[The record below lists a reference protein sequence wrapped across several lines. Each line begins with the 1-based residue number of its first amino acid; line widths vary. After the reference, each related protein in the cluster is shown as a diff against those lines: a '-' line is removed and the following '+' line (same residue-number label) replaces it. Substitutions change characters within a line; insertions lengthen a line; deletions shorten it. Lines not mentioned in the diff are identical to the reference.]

1 MGLLQRQDVRI
12 NVSADFR
19 GASLQIEY
27 RLPVPGEFSM
37 IARRLLF
44 ATPALL
50 LPPLLVPGLARA
62 QAAWP
67 ERPVRILVPFAAGG
81 NTDALARLTAEIL
94 TEGVPGGSFVVEN
107 RTGAGGLLAADAMV
121 RSAPDGHTLMMMAV
135 AVLAVAPA
143 AMAQRPRFDPV
154 ADVTPIVN
162 LGTNPFVLMTHRSV
176 DAVDLPAVIAWMRAR
191 SGRLAYASG
200 GVGSFQHLTMALFL
214 QRLGIEAEHVPYRGG
229 APALADVIA
238 GNAPMMFANLSEAI
252 PHVQNAAVRLH
263 GVSSLMR
270 HVSLPNV
277 PAIAEALPGFET
289 ITWNGLMG
297 PKGMPPALVERIHA
311 LVAAALTRPAVLA
324 RMAQI
329 GADPLG
335 EGPVP
340 FAARLREDVERWGA
354 VVRSAGIT
362 LQ

>member
-1 MGLLQRQDVRI
+1 ML
-12 NVSADFR
+12 
-19 GASLQIEY
+19 
-27 RLPVPGEFSM
+27 
-37 IARRLLF
+37 ARRMLL
-44 ATPALL
+44 AAPALL
-50 LPPLLVPGLARA
+50 LPATPRA
-62 QAAWP
+62 QVAWP
-67 ERPVRILVPFAAGG
+67 ERPVRILVPFAPGG

-94 TEGVPGGSFVVEN
+94 AEAVPGGSFVVEN
-107 RTGAGGLLAADAMV
+107 RTGAGGLLAAEAMV
-121 RSAPDGHTLMMMAV
+121 RAAPDGLTLMMVAV

-176 DAVDLPAVIAWMRAR
+176 EAADLPALIAWMRAR
-191 SGRLAYASG
+191 DGRFAYASG

-214 QRLGIEAEHVPYRGG
+214 QRLGLQAEHVPYRGG

-238 GNAPMMFANLSEAI
+238 GNAPLMFANLSEAI
-252 PHVQNAAVRLH
+252 PHAQTAAVRLL
-263 GVSSLMR
+263 GVSALQR
-270 HVSLPNV
+270 HPSLPTV
-277 PAIAEALPGFET
+277 PAIAEVLPGFET

-297 PKGMPPALVERIHA
+297 PRGMDPALVARIHGI
-311 LVAAALTRPAVLA
+311 VATALTRPAVLA
-324 RMAQI
+324 RMQQI

-335 EGPVP
+335 EGPAA
-340 FAARLREDVERWGA
+340 FAARLAADVARWGE

>member
-1 MGLLQRQDVRI
+1 
-12 NVSADFR
+12 
-19 GASLQIEY
+19 
-27 RLPVPGEFSM
+27 M
-37 IARRLLF
+37 IARRPLL

-50 LPPLLVPGLARA
+50 LLPGLARA

-67 ERPVRILVPFAAGG
+67 DRPVRILVPFAPGG
-81 NTDALARLTAEIL
+81 NTDALARLSAEIL
-94 TEGVPGGSFVVEN
+94 QEAIPSGSFIVEN
-107 RTGAGGLLAADAMV
+107 RTGAGGLLAADAMI
-121 RSAPDGHTLMMMAV
+121 RSAPDGHTLMMVAV
-135 AVLAVAPA
+135 AVLAGAPV

-176 DAVDLPAVIAWMRAR
+176 DAVDLPATIAWLRAR
-191 SGRLAYASG
+191 SGRFAFASG

-214 QRLGIEAEHVPYRGG
+214 QRLGIEGEHVPYRGG

-252 PHVQNAAVRLH
+252 PHAQNAAVRLL
-263 GVSSLMR
+263 GVSGLQR
-270 HVSLPNV
+270 HPSLPDV

-297 PKGMPPALVERIHA
+297 PKGMASDLVNRIHT
-311 LVAAALTRPAVLA
+311 LVATALTRPAVLA
-324 RMAQI
+324 RMRQI

-335 EGPVP
+335 EGPAP
-340 FAARLREDVERWGA
+340 FAARLRADVERWGA